1 MKAVFIL
8 GTLVLVAL
16 IFLYE
21 WPRINRT
28 QKKEKV
34 VFVVLLSLGTILA
47 IVLIWN
53 PDLPGPTQMVDYIY
67 KPLGRMMEK

>member
-1 MKAVFIL
+1 MKIVFIL

-34 VFVVLLSLGTILA
+34 VFIVLLSLGTILA

-53 PDLPGPTQMVDYIY
+53 PNLPGPTQMVDYIY
-67 KPLGRMMEK
+67 QPLGRIMEK

>member
-1 MKAVFIL
+1 MKIGLIL

-28 QKKEKV
+28 QKKEKA

-47 IVLIWN
+47 MVLIWN
-53 PDLPGPTQMVDYIY
+53 PDLPGPTQMIDYIY

>member
-1 MKAVFIL
+1 MKAGFIL
-8 GTLVLVAL
+8 GTFVLVVL

-34 VFVVLLSLGTILA
+34 VFIVLLSLGTILA

-53 PDLPGPTQMVDYIY
+53 PDLPGPTQMIDYIY
-67 KPLGRMMEK
+67 KPLGRMLEK

>member
-21 WPRINRT
+21 WSRINRT
-28 QKKEKV
+28 QKKEKA

>member
-1 MKAVFIL
+1 MKIVFIL

-28 QKKEKV
+28 QKKEKA

>member
-1 MKAVFIL
+1 MKIGLIL

-34 VFVVLLSLGTILA
+34 VFIVLLSLGTILA
-47 IVLIWN
+47 MVLIWN
-53 PDLPGPTQMVDYIY
+53 PDLPGPTQMIDYIY

>member
-1 MKAVFIL
+1 MKIVFIL